1 MLRNFDIFQKAG
13 GPNKP
18 VTETFHGIEPNA
30 AGLIVL
36 EFIPVKNYACVNA
49 IEVTD
54 ESGGESLPIV

>member
-1 MLRNFDIFQKAG
+1 
-13 GPNKP
+13 

>member
-1 MLRNFDIFQKAG
+1 MRRFDIFAKAG

-18 VTETFHGIEPNA
+18 VAETFKGIEPNA

-36 EFIPVKNYACVNA
+36 SFLPVKNYACVSA

-54 ESGGESLPIV
+54 ESPLK